1 MRMDRGQGTRLDF
14 SNTRAL
20 VVGLAREG
28 MALTRFLVE
37 RGASVTVTDAK
48 PNTALADNV
57 AALAGL
63 PVTFALG
70 GHPLTLLDGVDIL
83 FVSPGVPLEIPLL
96 AEARGRGLPLSSE
109 TRLFTRL
116 CPAPVVGITG
126 SSGKTTTTA
135 LVGEMLKAAG
145 WRTWVGGN
153 IGQPL
158 IGHLDEIDRS
168 DVVVMELSSFQLE
181 FFATW
186 QQAGTAKGKA
196 RRKGLLFDAAG
207 WSPGLAAVLNI
218 TPDHLDRHSSMDAY
232 ITAKSQILAY
242 QRLGDVA
249 LLNLDNRVTR
259 GMGQKLPP
267 GAQRVLWFSLERP
280 VEAGTFLRG
289 DELVLRLA
297 GQDTVLCKVEDLRL
311 LGRHNLANTLAAAA
325 LAASVPM
332 VCRTGAESLELP
344 IAALRRTAT
353 SFAGVEHR
361 LELVRERDGVRWYN
375 DSIAT
380 TPQRTGAALQAFDV
394 PIVLLAGGRDKHLPW
409 DGMAN
414 LTWRRV
420 RHLVLFGEA
429 ADLVERAMREAQ
441 HEGGDRSGATGI
453 HQAGTLEQAVDL
465 ADRLAEP
472 GDVVLLSPGGTSFD
486 AYRDYVARGEHFRQL
501 VSALE

>member
-1 MRMDRGQGTRLDF
+1 MNMDKGPGTRLDF
-14 SNTRAL
+14 SNIRAL

-28 MALTRFLVE
+28 TALTRFLVE
-37 RGASVTVTDAK
+37 CGASVTVTDAK
-48 PNTALADNV
+48 PDAALAESV

-70 GHPLTLLDGVDIL
+70 GHPLTLLEGVDIL

-96 AEARGRGLPLSSE
+96 VEARERGLPLSSE

-116 CPAPVVGITG
+116 CPALIVGITG

-158 IGHLDEIDRS
+158 IGHLGEIDRS

-181 FFATW
+181 FFAMW
-186 QQAGTAKGKA
+186 QGAVSEDGKA
-196 RRKGLLFDAAG
+196 RLKGLLFDATG

-218 TPDHLDRHSSMDAY
+218 TPDHLDRHFSMDAY
-232 ITAKSQILAY
+232 IAAKSQILVH
-242 QRLGDVA
+242 QQPGDLAV
-249 LLNLDNRVTR
+249 LNLDNQVTR
-259 GMGQKLPP
+259 GMGEEVLP
-267 GAQRVLWFSLERP
+267 GAQQVLWFSLEQP
-280 VEAGTFLRG
+280 VDAGTFLRG

-297 GQDTVLCKVEDLRL
+297 GQETVVCRARDLRL
-311 LGRHNLANTLAAAA
+311 QGRHNLANTLAAAA
-325 LAASVPM
+325 LATSVPM
-332 VCRTGAESLELP
+332 VCQTGAEAVDLP
-344 IAALRRTAT
+344 IAAVRRTAT

-380 TPQRTGAALQAFDV
+380 TPQRAVAALQAFDE

-409 DGMAN
+409 DRMAD
-414 LTWRRV
+414 LTWRRA

-429 ADLVERAMREAQ
+429 ADLVERAMRKARQ
-441 HEGGDRSGATGI
+441 EGEEKHGETGI
-453 HQAGTLEQAVDL
+453 HQAGTLERAVDL
-465 ADRLAEP
+465 AARLAEP
-472 GDVVLLSPGGTSFD
+472 GDVVLFSPGGTSFD

-501 VSALE
+501 VDALE